1 MKPIILRRPVR
12 KLMLT
17 YSPALLFLLLGV
29 VLCCGSSLYMIGSL
43 RAHGFSFILC
53 LAILLMFVFAIA
65 FFYGFLLN
73 LWDLCTQVTM
83 TDIGITVRRFGRRLL
98 FLSWSDLAEVGIAL
112 ETIKG
117 DRHRCLYFSNRQ
129 WDEPERCCVGLIAP
143 ARRGILG
150 AFDIFDRSG
159 SIWIRCNQ
167 LENKLLLKKL
177 CPLPLPSTDSCR
189 NGKSEYSLMSYRRKR
204 LADGS
209 WSAPSS
215 SFLQANVF
223 FSRFSSRREWLAFVK
238 QRKKQ
243 KKL

>member
-1 MKPIILRRPVR
+1 MNPITLRRPIW
-12 KLMLT
+12 KLILMN
-17 YSPALLFLLLGV
+17 ALPLIIWLGGAFLFGR
-29 VLCCGSSLYMIGSL
+29 SALYLIDSQK
-43 RAHGFSFILC
+43 AHGFSFILC
-53 LAILLMFVFAIA
+53 LAFCLISVITIA
-65 FFYGFLLN
+65 SLYGFLVN
-73 LWDLCTQVTM
+73 LWQLCTQITM
-83 TDIGITVRRFGRRLL
+83 TDSGITVRRFGRRLL

-167 LENKLLLKKL
+167 LENKLLLRKL
-177 CPLPLPSTDSCR
+177 CPLPFPSTDSCR

-215 SFLQANVF
+215 SFLQADVF